1 MEDPSWRAT
10 WIVQDFSTLTQD
22 EVQSPR
28 YNFGGHYWYEGI
40 HYLVTWLRSILLYPS
55 KLSIYLTLEVAP
67 KKPVKI
73 ECSFSVANRVANKN
87 ITISFSR
94 TYSKQQS
101 FGVKD
106 IAGSRLADIR
116 DPVKGF
122 LRNGTD
128 LVIHFKLRV
137 SQTLF

>member
-1 MEDPSWRAT
+1 M
-10 WIVQDFSTLTQD
+10 
-22 EVQSPR
+22 
-28 YNFGGHYWYEGI
+28 
-40 HYLVTWLRSILLYPS
+40 LRPS
-55 KLSIYLTLEVAP
+55 KLSLYLTLEGAP
-67 KKPVKI
+67 KNPVKI
-73 ECSFSVANRVANKN
+73 ECSFSVANKVADKN
-87 ITISFSR
+87 ITVSFSR

-122 LRNGTD
+122 LMNGTD

-137 SQTLF
+137 EYQTLYLINS